1 MRSGKRKPHG
11 RTVRPAAGYPAFVPA
26 PLPPTIEWNRELVLA
41 LSEADRAIGRLAGE
55 SRRLPNPHL
64 LIRPFI
70 RREAVLSSRIEGTQ
84 STLTDLLAAEAG
96 ARVERDSAD
105 LHEVSNYVRAL
116 DYSTKQLETL
126 PLSLRLVRETHSLLM
141 TGVRGNSASPG
152 EFRRTQNWIGPPGC
166 RTETATYV
174 PPPPE
179 ELTDGLKHWERF
191 LHDESLPPLIH
202 AGLVHAQFEA
212 IHPFRDGNGRVG
224 RLVTTLLLVER
235 DVLKAPL
242 LYLSAWFEAT
252 RPEYY
257 ARLLGTTAA
266 GEWHE
271 WLVYFLNGAAVEAE
285 DAARRIRTI
294 DGLMLRWRT
303 QLAKGRSRVPET
315 VLELFRENP
324 FWTTTGMAQRL
335 DIAFTTAGRATERLQ
350 AAGIVSPAGDAQ
362 RNRVFCAR
370 QMLEVLERR

>member
-1 MRSGKRKPHG
+1 MRSVNRKAHGK
-11 RTVRPAAGYPAFVPA
+11 TVRLPSGYSAFVPA
-26 PLPPTIEWNRELVLA
+26 PLPPAFEWNRELANA
-41 LSEADRAIGRLAGE
+41 LSAADRAIGQLAGE

-64 LIRPFI
+64 LIQPFI

-105 LHEVSNYVRAL
+105 LQEVANYVRAL
-116 DYSTKQLETL
+116 DFSVKELETL
-126 PLSLRLVRETHSLLM
+126 PLSLRLVRQTHRFLM
-141 TGVRGNSASPG
+141 SGVRGESASPG
-152 EFRRTQNWIGPPGC
+152 EFRHTQNWIGPPGC
-166 RTETATYV
+166 RPETATYV

-179 ELTDGLKHWERF
+179 AVVDCLEHWERF
-191 LHDESLPPLIH
+191 LHDESLPPLVH
-202 AGLVHAQFEA
+202 AGLSHAQFEA

-224 RLVTTLLLVER
+224 RLVITLLLIER
-235 DVLKAPL
+235 EMLKVPL

-257 ARLLGTTAA
+257 ARLLGTTAT

-271 WLVYFLNGAAVEAE
+271 WLVYFLTGVAHEAE

-294 DGLMLRWRT
+294 DRLMLRWRT
-303 QLAKGRSRVPET
+303 QLAKGKSRVPET

-324 FWTTTGMAQRL
+324 FWTTTGIAQRL
-335 DIAFTTAGRATERLQ
+335 DIAFTTAGRAIERLQ

-362 RNRVFCAR
+362 RNRVFCAK